1 MRPVGYVVIK
11 MKDNNL
17 VIGKDLKV
25 WFSTRRTIFSKPIYV
40 KAVDGVTIS
49 IKKGETAAVVG
60 ESGCGK
66 TTLGKTLLKLYK
78 PTSGQIIYNGKRIDI
93 LEEKDLKWYR
103 REAQIIY
110 QDPYSSLN
118 PFFTIERILME
129 PLIINK
135 IGNSVQE
142 RREIVYHA
150 LQDVKLEPPELFANK
165 YPHMLSGGQRQRV
178 AIARSLIT
186 NPRFIVADEP
196 VSMLDASVR
205 VEIMYLLKNIQEK
218 YNTSFLYITHDVSTV
233 KYFSD
238 TINIMYA
245 GKIVESGPVREV
257 LANPLHPYTQA
268 LIEAI
273 PDPDPANRK
282 TKRSVPAGE
291 PPSLINPPSGCR
303 FHPRCPYFIKGK
315 CEVIEPVLIEK
326 ISNHKV
332 ACHLY

>member
-1 MRPVGYVVIK
+1 MNENTLIVGR
-11 MKDNNL
+11 
-17 VIGKDLKV
+17 DLRV
-25 WFSTRRTIFSKPIYV
+25 WFEIRKTLFSKPIYV
-40 KAVDGVTIS
+40 KAIDGVTIS
-49 IKKGETAAVVG
+49 IRKGETVAVVG

-78 PTSGQIIYNGKRIDI
+78 PTSGQIIYDGRRIDT

-118 PFFTIERILME
+118 PFFTVERILME
-129 PLIINK
+129 PLLIND
-135 IGNSVQE
+135 IGNSIQE
-142 RREIVYHA
+142 RREIVYRA
-150 LQDVKLEPPELFANK
+150 LRDVKLEPPELFANK

-205 VEIMYLLKNIQEK
+205 VEIMYLLKSIQEK
-218 YNTSFLYITHDVSTV
+218 YGTSFLYITHDVSTV

-282 TKRSVPAGE
+282 MRRSVPAGE

-303 FHPRCPYFIKGK
+303 FHPRCPHFIKGK
-315 CEVIEPVLIEK
+315 CEVIEPELIEK
-326 ISNHKV
+326 MPNHKV

>member
-1 MRPVGYVVIK
+1 M
-11 MKDNNL
+11 NNSEL
-17 VIGKDLKV
+17 IIGRDLRV
-25 WFSTRRTIFSKPIYV
+25 WFSVRKIIFSKSLYV
-40 KAVDGVTIS
+40 RAVDGVTIR
-49 IKKGETAAVVG
+49 IKKGETVAVVG

-66 TTLGKTLLKLYK
+66 TTLGKTLLKLYR
-78 PTSGQIIYNGKRIDI
+78 PISGEIVYSGKRIDLI
-93 LEEKDLKWYR
+93 DEKDLKWYR
-103 REAQIIY
+103 RETQIIY

-118 PFFTIERILME
+118 PFFTIERILTE
-129 PLIINK
+129 PLIIHQ
-135 IGNSVQE
+135 IGNSRQE
-142 RREIVYHA
+142 RQELVYRA
-150 LQDVKLEPPELFANK
+150 LKDVKLEPPELFAYK

-186 NPRFIVADEP
+186 SPKFIVADEP

-205 VEIMYLLKNIQEK
+205 VEIMYLLKSIQEK
-218 YNTSFLYITHDVSTV
+218 YGTSFLYITHDISTV

-245 GKIVESGPVREV
+245 GKIVESGPTRQV

-282 TKRSVPAGE
+282 MRRNVPAGE

-303 FHPRCPYFIKGK
+303 FHPRCPFFIKGK
-315 CEVIEPVLIEK
+315 CEVLEPELIEK
-326 ISNHKV
+326 EPNHKV
-332 ACHLY
+332 ACHLYY

>member
-1 MRPVGYVVIK
+1 MNENTLIVGR
-11 MKDNNL
+11 
-17 VIGKDLKV
+17 DLRV
-25 WFSTRRTIFSKPIYV
+25 WFEIRKTLFSKPIYV
-40 KAVDGVTIS
+40 KAIDGVTIS
-49 IKKGETAAVVG
+49 IRKGETVAVVG

-78 PTSGQIIYNGKRIDI
+78 PTSGQIIYDGRRIDT

-118 PFFTIERILME
+118 PFFTVERILME
-129 PLIINK
+129 PLIIND
-135 IGNSVQE
+135 IGNSIQE
-142 RREIVYHA
+142 RREIVYRA

-205 VEIMYLLKNIQEK
+205 VEIMYLLKSIQEK
-218 YNTSFLYITHDVSTV
+218 YGTSFLYITHDVSTV

-257 LANPLHPYTQA
+257 LSDPLHPYTQA
-268 LIEAI
+268 LIAAI

-282 TKRSVPAGE
+282 MRRSVPAGE

-315 CEVIEPVLIEK
+315 CEVIEPELIEK
-326 ISNHKV
+326 MPNHKV

>member
-1 MRPVGYVVIK
+1 MN
-11 MKDNNL
+11 DNTL
-17 VIGKDLKV
+17 IVGKDLKV
-25 WFSTRRTIFSKPIYV
+25 WFGIRKTFFSKPIYV
-40 KAVDGVTIS
+40 KAIDGVTIS
-49 IKKGETAAVVG
+49 IRKGETVAVVG

-78 PTSGQIIYNGKRIDI
+78 PTSGEIIYDGKRIDT

-129 PLIINK
+129 PLIINE
-135 IGNSVQE
+135 IGNSIQE
-142 RREIVYHA
+142 RREIVYRA
-150 LQDVKLEPPELFANK
+150 LRDVKLEPPELFANK

-205 VEIMYLLKNIQEK
+205 VEIMYLLKSIQEK
-218 YNTSFLYITHDVSTV
+218 YGTSFLYITHDVSTV

-257 LANPLHPYTQA
+257 LSNPLHPYTQA
-268 LIEAI
+268 LIAAI

-282 TKRSVPAGE
+282 TRRSVPAGE

-315 CEVIEPVLIEK
+315 CEVIEPELIEK
-326 ISNHKV
+326 MPNHKV

>member
-1 MRPVGYVVIK
+1 MN
-11 MKDNNL
+11 DNTL
-17 VIGKDLKV
+17 IVGKDLKV
-25 WFSTRRTIFSKPIYV
+25 WFGIRKTFFSKPIYV
-40 KAVDGVTIS
+40 KAIDGVTIS
-49 IKKGETAAVVG
+49 IRKGETVAVVG

-78 PTSGQIIYNGKRIDI
+78 PTSGEIIYDGKRIDT

-129 PLIINK
+129 PLIINE
-135 IGNSVQE
+135 IGNSIQE
-142 RREIVYHA
+142 RREIVYRA
-150 LQDVKLEPPELFANK
+150 LRDVKLEPPELFANK

-205 VEIMYLLKNIQEK
+205 VEIMYLLKSIQEK
-218 YNTSFLYITHDVSTV
+218 YGTSFLYITHDVSTV

-257 LANPLHPYTQA
+257 LSNPLHPYTQA
-268 LIEAI
+268 LIAAI

-282 TKRSVPAGE
+282 MRRSVPAGE

-315 CEVIEPVLIEK
+315 CEVIEPELIEK
-326 ISNHKV
+326 MPNHKV

>member
-1 MRPVGYVVIK
+1 MN
-11 MKDNNL
+11 DNTL
-17 VIGKDLKV
+17 IVGKDLKV
-25 WFSTRRTIFSKPIYV
+25 WFGIRKTFFSKPIYL
-40 KAVDGVTIS
+40 KAIDGVTIS
-49 IKKGETAAVVG
+49 IRKGETVAVVG

-78 PTSGQIIYNGKRIDI
+78 PTSGEIIYDGKRIDT

-129 PLIINK
+129 PLIINE
-135 IGNSVQE
+135 IGNSIEE
-142 RREIVYHA
+142 RREIVYRA
-150 LQDVKLEPPELFANK
+150 LRDVKLEPPELFANK

-205 VEIMYLLKNIQEK
+205 VEIMYLLKSIQEK
-218 YNTSFLYITHDVSTV
+218 YGTSFLYITHDVSTV

-257 LANPLHPYTQA
+257 LSNPLHPYTQA
-268 LIEAI
+268 LIAAI

-282 TKRSVPAGE
+282 TRRSVPAGE

-315 CEVIEPVLIEK
+315 CEVIEPELIEK
-326 ISNHKV
+326 MPNHKV

>member
-1 MRPVGYVVIK
+1 MNDNSLVVGR
-11 MKDNNL
+11 
-17 VIGKDLKV
+17 DLRV
-25 WFSTRRTIFSKPIYV
+25 WFDIRKTLFSKPIYV
-40 KAVDGVTIS
+40 KAIDGVTIS
-49 IKKGETAAVVG
+49 IRKGETVAVVG

-78 PTSGQIIYNGKRIDI
+78 PTSGQIIFDGKRIDT

-129 PLIINK
+129 PLIINE
-135 IGNSVQE
+135 IGNSIQE
-142 RREIVYHA
+142 RREIVYRA
-150 LQDVKLEPPELFANK
+150 LRDVKLEPPELFANK

-196 VSMLDASVR
+196 VSMIDASVR
-205 VEIMYLLKNIQEK
+205 VEIMYLLRNIQEK

-245 GKIVESGPVREV
+245 GKIVESGPVRDV
-257 LANPLHPYTQA
+257 LSNPLHPYTQA

-282 TKRSVPAGE
+282 TRRSVPAGE

-315 CEVIEPVLIEK
+315 CEVIEPELIEK
-326 ISNHKV
+326 MPNHKV

>member
-1 MRPVGYVVIK
+1 MN
-11 MKDNNL
+11 DNTL
-17 VIGKDLKV
+17 IVGKDLKV
-25 WFSTRRTIFSKPIYV
+25 WFGIRKTFFSKPIYL
-40 KAVDGVTIS
+40 KAIDGVTIS
-49 IKKGETAAVVG
+49 IRKGETVAVVG

-78 PTSGQIIYNGKRIDI
+78 PTSGEIIYDGKRIDT

-129 PLIINK
+129 PLIINE
-135 IGNSVQE
+135 IGNSIQE
-142 RREIVYHA
+142 RREIVYRA
-150 LQDVKLEPPELFANK
+150 LRDVKLEPPELFANK

-205 VEIMYLLKNIQEK
+205 VEIMYLLKSIQEK
-218 YNTSFLYITHDVSTV
+218 YGTSFLYITHDVSTV

-257 LANPLHPYTQA
+257 LSNPLHPYTQA
-268 LIEAI
+268 LIAAI

-282 TKRSVPAGE
+282 TRRSVPAGE

-315 CEVIEPVLIEK
+315 CEVIEPELIEK
-326 ISNHKV
+326 MPNHKV

>member
-1 MRPVGYVVIK
+1 MN
-11 MKDNNL
+11 DNTL
-17 VIGKDLKV
+17 IVGKDLKV
-25 WFSTRRTIFSKPIYV
+25 WFGIRKTFFSKPIYV
-40 KAVDGVTIS
+40 KAIDGVTIS
-49 IKKGETAAVVG
+49 IRKGETVAVVG

-78 PTSGQIIYNGKRIDI
+78 PTSGEIIYDGKRIDT

-118 PFFTIERILME
+118 PFFTVERILME
-129 PLIINK
+129 PLIINE
-135 IGNSVQE
+135 IGNSIQE
-142 RREIVYHA
+142 RREIVYRA
-150 LQDVKLEPPELFANK
+150 LRDVKLEPPELFANK

-205 VEIMYLLKNIQEK
+205 VEIMYLLKSIQEK
-218 YNTSFLYITHDVSTV
+218 YGTSFLYITHDVSTV

-257 LANPLHPYTQA
+257 LSNPLHPYTQA
-268 LIEAI
+268 LIAAI

-282 TKRSVPAGE
+282 MRRSVPSGE

-315 CEVIEPVLIEK
+315 CEVIEPELIEK
-326 ISNHKV
+326 MPNHKV

>member
-1 MRPVGYVVIK
+1 MNENTLIVGR
-11 MKDNNL
+11 
-17 VIGKDLKV
+17 DLRV
-25 WFSTRRTIFSKPIYV
+25 WFEIRKTLFSKPIYV
-40 KAVDGVTIS
+40 KAIDGVTIS
-49 IKKGETAAVVG
+49 IRKGETVAVVG

-78 PTSGQIIYNGKRIDI
+78 PTSGQIIYDGRRIDT

-129 PLIINK
+129 PLIINE
-135 IGNSVQE
+135 IGNSIQE
-142 RREIVYHA
+142 RREIVYRA
-150 LQDVKLEPPELFANK
+150 LRDVKLEPPELFANK

-205 VEIMYLLKNIQEK
+205 VEIMYLLRNIQEK

-245 GKIVESGPVREV
+245 GKIVESGPVRDV

-282 TKRSVPAGE
+282 TRRSVPSGE

-315 CEVIEPVLIEK
+315 CEVIEPELIEK
-326 ISNHKV
+326 MPNHKV

>member
-1 MRPVGYVVIK
+1 MN
-11 MKDNNL
+11 DNTL
-17 VIGKDLKV
+17 IVGKDLKV
-25 WFSTRRTIFSKPIYV
+25 WFGIRKTFFSKPIYV
-40 KAVDGVTIS
+40 KAIDGVTIS
-49 IKKGETAAVVG
+49 IRKGETVAVVG

-78 PTSGQIIYNGKRIDI
+78 PTSGEIIYDGKRIDT

-129 PLIINK
+129 PLIINE
-135 IGNSVQE
+135 IGNSIQE
-142 RREIVYHA
+142 RREIVYRA
-150 LQDVKLEPPELFANK
+150 LRDVKLEPPELFANK

-205 VEIMYLLKNIQEK
+205 VEIMYLLKSIQEK
-218 YNTSFLYITHDVSTV
+218 YGTSFLYITHDVSTV

-257 LANPLHPYTQA
+257 LSNPLHPYTQA
-268 LIEAI
+268 LIAAI

-282 TKRSVPAGE
+282 MRRSVPSGE

-315 CEVIEPVLIEK
+315 CEVIEPELIEK
-326 ISNHKV
+326 MPNHKV

>member
-1 MRPVGYVVIK
+1 MNENTLIVGR
-11 MKDNNL
+11 
-17 VIGKDLKV
+17 DLRV
-25 WFSTRRTIFSKPIYV
+25 WFEIRKTLFSKPIYV
-40 KAVDGVTIS
+40 KAIDGVTIS
-49 IKKGETAAVVG
+49 IRKGETVAVVG

-78 PTSGQIIYNGKRIDI
+78 PTSGQIIYDGRRIDT

-118 PFFTIERILME
+118 PFFTVERILME
-129 PLIINK
+129 PLIIND
-135 IGNSVQE
+135 IGNSIQE
-142 RREIVYHA
+142 RREIVYRA

-205 VEIMYLLKNIQEK
+205 VEIMYLLKSIQEK
-218 YNTSFLYITHDVSTV
+218 YGTSFLYITHDVSTV

-282 TKRSVPAGE
+282 TRRSVPAGE

-303 FHPRCPYFIKGK
+303 FHPRCPHFIKGK
-315 CEVIEPVLIEK
+315 CEVIEPELIEK
-326 ISNHKV
+326 MPNHKV